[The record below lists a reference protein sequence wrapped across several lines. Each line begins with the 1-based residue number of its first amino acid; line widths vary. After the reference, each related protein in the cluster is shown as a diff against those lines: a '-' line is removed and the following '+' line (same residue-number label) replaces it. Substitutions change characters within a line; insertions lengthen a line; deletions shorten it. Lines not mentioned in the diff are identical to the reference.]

1 MSSPSSVSPPPT
13 SLSGSV
19 LQQLIFL
26 PWVQYPPFPRVPDLS
41 DPAKFSFTQGEDN
54 FDLSNISHLF
64 ISSPVGTT
72 DSTSRIG
79 AWYMLP
85 TKSSGRVEPLSS
97 TDTVILYLHG
107 NASNRA
113 QPHRVALYKKFL
125 AMGFYVLAIDYRG
138 FGDSSPVQLREE
150 TVVADARS
158 ALGWITSKLGEK
170 VKVLVW
176 GHSLGSS
183 ISSHMVADFDL
194 ETGGNSSVSGLV
206 LESPFNNM
214 KDEVMTF
221 KAAKALQMVVDVGSV
236 LKQSDLSF
244 ESDNW
249 LPAVRCPVL
258 MMHAEDDKVVP
269 YNLATFLHKATL
281 DAGKEN
287 IRFVTFPGELGLGH
301 TDIYQSETLKEELK
315 GFVEEVERGLEGTS

>member
-1 MSSPSSVSPPPT
+1 MSSVSGASPQSS
-13 SLSGSV
+13 SLTGSV
-19 LQQLIFL
+19 LNKLIFL

-41 DPAKFSFTQGEDN
+41 DPAKFSFTQGDEN

-64 ISSPVGTT
+64 ISSPAGTT

-85 TKSSGRVEPLSS
+85 TNSSGKVEPLTSS
-97 TDTVILYLHG
+97 DTVILYLHG

-113 QPHRVALYKKFL
+113 MPHRVSLYKVFL
-125 AMGFYVLAIDYRG
+125 SMGFYVLAVDYRG
-138 FGDSSPVQLREE
+138 FGDSSPVDLKEE
-150 TVVADARS
+150 TVVADARA

-183 ISSHMVADFDL
+183 IACHMVADFDL

-221 KAAKALQMVVDVGSV
+221 KAARALQMMVDVGSV
-236 LKQSDLSF
+236 LQASDLTF
-244 ESDNW
+244 ESDKW

-269 YNLATFLHKATL
+269 YNLATLLHKEATE
-281 DAGKEN
+281 AGKDN

-301 TDIYQSETLKEELK
+301 TDIYLSETLQEELQR
-315 GFVEEVERGLEGTS
+315 FIEEIEKGLEGSS

>member
-1 MSSPSSVSPPPT
+1 MSSPSSASPPPS
-13 SLSGSV
+13 SLTGSV
-19 LQQLIFL
+19 LQQLIFI

-41 DPAKFSFTQGEDN
+41 DPAKFSFTQGEEN

-97 TDTVILYLHG
+97 SDTVILYLHG

-113 QPHRVALYKKFL
+113 QPHRVALYKVFL
-125 AMGFYVLAIDYRG
+125 AMGYYVLAIDYRG
-138 FGDSSPVQLREE
+138 FGDSSPVGLKEE
-150 TVVADARS
+150 TVVADARA

-183 ISSHMVADFDL
+183 IASHMVADFDL

-221 KAAKALQMVVDVGSV
+221 KAAKALQMMVDVGTV
-236 LKQSDLSF
+236 LQNSDLCF
-244 ESDNW
+244 ESDKW
-249 LPAVRCPVL
+249 LPAVKCPVL

-269 YNLATFLHKATL
+269 YNLATNLHKEAV

-301 TDIYQSETLKEELK
+301 TDLYLSDTLKEELTR
-315 GFVEEVERGLEGTS
+315 FVEEVGKGLEGSS